1 MLGGMGVGRP
11 NAPLRVVAWIVAI
24 ALLGFAVMCLL
35 GKLAETLS
43 RPFY

>member
-1 MLGGMGVGRP
+1 MLDGMGSERP
-11 NAPLRVVAWIVAI
+11 KAPLRVIAWIVAI

-43 RPFY
+43 HP